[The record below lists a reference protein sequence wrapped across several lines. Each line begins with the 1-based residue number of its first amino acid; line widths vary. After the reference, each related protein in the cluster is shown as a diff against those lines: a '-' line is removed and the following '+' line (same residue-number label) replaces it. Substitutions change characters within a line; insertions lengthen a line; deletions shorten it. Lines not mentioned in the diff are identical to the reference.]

1 MKPDTVHSVTTIPSV
16 SSPFCDRVAMTP
28 AIGAAISLPTSG
40 GTVRRK
46 ALTACIPSA
55 VRPNAPATVATTM
68 KNGNSV
74 SSDR

>member
-1 MKPDTVHSVTTIPSV
+1 MPSV
-16 SSPFCDRVAMTP
+16 SSPFCDRAAITSR
-28 AIGAAISLPTSG
+28 IGAAISLPTSG

-46 ALTACIPSA
+46 ALIAWTPSA

-68 KNGNSV
+68 KKGNSV